1 MSLKYAPKDKVALF
15 TLLAAI
21 KACNVLFV
29 AYMLKV
35 MLNIASSGKSD
46 YGRLVMFA
54 ALTAGGQLFFMASNF
69 IYETTKMNIIKDV
82 NMTLKKANLRYL
94 VDQNTLDI
102 KDGLSFIDRKSVV

>member
-1 MSLKYAPKDKVALF
+1 MIKIDIIVMKERDPNHESQICAKGKVALF
-15 TLLAAI
+15 ALLAAI

-54 ALTAGGQLFFMASNF
+54 ALTAGGQLFFHGQQ
-69 IYETTKMNIIKDV
+69 
-82 NMTLKKANLRYL
+82 LHL
-94 VDQNTLDI
+94 
-102 KDGLSFIDRKSVV
+102 